1 MELVPWKPFRDGWSL
16 RREIDSGR
24 LRQSFRLPVEVHPG
38 KWKAAFKKGLLLI
51 YLPSAEAAPP
61 HHER

>member
-16 RREIDSGR
+16 RREFDSGR
-24 LRQSFRLPVEVHPG
+24 LRQSFRLPVDFLAG
-38 KWKAAFKKGLLLI
+38 KWRSKFRKGLLLI
-51 YLPSAEAAPP
+51 SLPSAEAAPP